1 MKHQYDWSKLGAGW
15 EVFFRGQVLLCSGR
29 RFAVSELE
37 IHTECPPGSD
47 DEYRELWSQ
56 ALDQLTKC
64 RVEPKPEPSPKYNW
78 TKLEGTGWR
87 EGNGAFITNGKF
99 NYWYT
104 LLGRARLEAFDKF
117 YPDDAVKAFT
127 SAAAAVEQCRIDWKE
142 EVMSTCR
149 DTGLSTVLDIRGT
162 VAVIGEALVV
172 DAFRRMRLN
181 SVKLDIDKLLAISL
195 VIERLKKLGW
205 RES

>member
-1 MKHQYDWSKLGAGW
+1 MKVTDWKANSESNQPMKHQ
-15 EVFFRGQVLLCSGR
+15 
-29 RFAVSELE
+29 
-37 IHTECPPGSD
+37 
-47 DEYRELWSQ
+47 
-56 ALDQLTKC
+56 
-64 RVEPKPEPSPKYNW
+64 YNW

-104 LLGRARLEAFDKF
+104 TWPKLEALFKFD
-117 YPDDAVKAFT
+117 ANEALAAENAAFE
-127 SAAAAVEQCRIDWKE
+127 AVEKCRIDWKE

-162 VAVIGEALVV
+162 VAVIGEALNV

-181 SVKLDIDKLLAISL
+181 SVRLDIDKLLALSV